1 MSELQQTSEPV
12 SGVSSATPVLVP
24 PPVRPNLAS
33 RLLLH
38 WLAWRKHR
46 RAQAAKNHRPAASAS
61 TVARDSAAHQ
71 DVQAHFLQALR
82 RGMDTPSFP
91 TALSSLPLR
100 RVVALSV
107 PGAEGDLPARLFI
120 PRGRV
125 RGAVLY
131 LHGGGFVHCGL
142 NSHHGMCCRLA
153 RASGAAVLLV
163 DYRLAPE
170 HRFPAAVEDSLAAL
184 RWLAALSARYWGG
197 GVAVAGDS
205 AGGNLAAV
213 VAQEAR
219 NGAAPQPVMQLLYYP
234 TLYGRRLFP
243 SHQTYGSGYFLSRRS
258 MEWYADQ
265 YISAEPDWD
274 DTRFAPG
281 EHPDLSGL
289 PPAVIITAEC
299 DPLRDEGA
307 AYAQALIQAG
317 GRVFYRCYPGAL
329 HAFLNFYAFMPY
341 GKAALRLGGKALRRA
356 FRPQERR

>member
-205 AGGNLAAV
+205 AGGIWRLLWRRRPVTGLHHSRSCSFCITRPCMVGGCFPHIRPMAADIFSLAGPW
-213 VAQEAR
+213 
-219 NGAAPQPVMQLLYYP
+219 NGMRISISAPSQTGMIRASPPESTQTCPVCLPL
-234 TLYGRRLFP
+234 
-243 SHQTYGSGYFLSRRS
+243 SLSRLNVIRCVMKGQPMHRRS
-258 MEWYADQ
+258 V
-265 YISAEPDWD
+265 
-274 DTRFAPG
+274 R
-281 EHPDLSGL
+281 SGGGCSTAVT
-289 PPAVIITAEC
+289 PA
-299 DPLRDEGA
+299 
-307 AYAQALIQAG
+307 
-317 GRVFYRCYPGAL
+317 RC
-329 HAFLNFYAFMPY
+329 M
-341 GKAALRLGGKALRRA
+341 RS
-356 FRPQERR
+356 

>member
-46 RAQAAKNHRPAASAS
+46 RAQAAKNHRPAASAG

-131 LHGGGFVHCGL
+131 CMAAGL
-142 NSHHGMCCRLA
+142 CIV
-153 RASGAAVLLV
+153 ASTRITAC
-163 DYRLAPE
+163 
-170 HRFPAAVEDSLAAL
+170 
-184 RWLAALSARYWGG
+184 
-197 GVAVAGDS
+197 
-205 AGGNLAAV
+205 AV
-213 VAQEAR
+213 VSHAHR
-219 NGAAPQPVMQLLYYP
+219 
-234 TLYGRRLFP
+234 GRPFCWWITGWLP
-243 SHQTYGSGYFLSRRS
+243 ST
-258 MEWYADQ
+258 
-265 YISAEPDWD
+265 
-274 DTRFAPG
+274 
-281 EHPDLSGL
+281 
-289 PPAVIITAEC
+289 
-299 DPLRDEGA
+299 
-307 AYAQALIQAG
+307 
-317 GRVFYRCYPGAL
+317 VF
-329 HAFLNFYAFMPY
+329 
-341 GKAALRLGGKALRRA
+341 LRR
-356 FRPQERR
+356 